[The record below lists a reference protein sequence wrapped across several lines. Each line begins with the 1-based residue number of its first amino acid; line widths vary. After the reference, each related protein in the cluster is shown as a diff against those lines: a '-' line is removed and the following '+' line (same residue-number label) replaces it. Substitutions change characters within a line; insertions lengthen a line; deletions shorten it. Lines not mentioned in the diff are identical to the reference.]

1 MPAQTAV
8 SFNALGLI
16 KAAFLDIGAISAQG
30 QLTAYMGQDGLRR
43 LNNMVSSWETMPL
56 TFPFISRE
64 VFPVVAN
71 QNTYTIGPGGD
82 FDTVRP
88 QALTGSG
95 LLLNASPQSYT
106 ITAVSIANHTFTV
119 AGNQTA
125 AFPVGMVFAVAG
137 STGNDG
143 SYTVQSV
150 TFGIATVITV
160 IEAVLSSTVDGS
172 IKVATATNPVEIPR
186 ALITDDAYQM
196 LRLKQ
201 LSSLLWTDVYYNATY
216 GRGLGTI
223 FLWPTPTTA
232 INDFVLYR
240 ADQIAGFSDLTTNYD
255 FPPGYQDAL
264 EYNLAIRLAIPYGRM
279 LTPELRQM
287 AGDSLAL
294 IKRQNYKLT
303 DLAVDPA
310 LTHSHAGWYNIDTG
324 SGGGT

>member
-1 MPAQTAV
+1 MPTQTAV

-43 LNNMVSSWETMPL
+43 LNNMVSSWATMPL
-56 TFPFISRE
+56 TFPFVSRE
-64 VFPVVAN
+64 VFPIVAN

-88 QALTGSG
+88 QSLTGAG
-95 LLLNASPQSYT
+95 LLLNASPQIYT
-106 ITAVSIANHTFTV
+106 ITSVSKANSTFTV
-119 AGNQTA
+119 AGNQTS
-125 AFPVGMVFAVAG
+125 AFPVGMVFTVTG
-137 STGNDG
+137 STGNDN
-143 SYTVQSV
+143 SYTVRSSA
-150 TFGIATVITV
+150 FGSATVITV
-160 IEAVLSSTVDGS
+160 LEAVLDATIDGTIHVS
-172 IKVATATNPVEIPR
+172 TATNPVEIPR
-186 ALITDDAYQM
+186 SLITDDAYQA

-216 GRGLGTI
+216 GHGLGTI
-223 FLWPTPTTA
+223 FIWPTPTTT

-264 EYNLAIRLAIPYGRM
+264 EYNLAVRLAIPYGRM
-279 LTPELRQM
+279 VTPELRQM
-287 AGDSLAL
+287 ASDSLAL

-303 DLAVDPA
+303 DLAIDPA